1 MFIIYSVR
9 FSILYKNCKSR
20 NIFNCSNN
28 SLLVCSLIEFKN
40 NCLREYN
47 SQLSAVCLPVQVSH
61 LFLVK
66 FMLLNKMLNLQN
78 VSEERK
84 MPNIHGWICT
94 VVSRFRFHI
103 RHQTKHL
110 SSMFTKNL
118 SILQSLWNDGL
129 PVTNVKN

>member
-9 FSILYKNCKSR
+9 FSILYKTCKTR

-40 NCLREYN
+40 NYLREYN
-47 SQLSAVCLPVQVSH
+47 SQLSAVCPPVQVSH

-66 FMLLNKMLNLQN
+66 FPLFKKMLNLQN

-84 MPNIHGWICT
+84 MPNIHAWGLYCRVTFQASHSPSNKT
-94 VVSRFRFHI
+94 V
-103 RHQTKHL
+103 

-118 SILQSLWNDGL
+118 SILQRRLNFKYRTK
-129 PVTNVKN
+129 P